1 MALFGGNQELS
12 IVIRARDEASKVFSS
27 VERNTGTLSKRM
39 SAAGGASAAFAVALG
54 GVAVAAGGL
63 GLAALKAA
71 AGAEQTRVAF
81 TTMLGS
87 AEKADT
93 FIRDL
98 VAFAKSTPF
107 TLQGLEVAA
116 KQLLAYGI
124 AQEDILPD
132 LKALGDIASGVGMDK
147 LPNLILAFGQMKTAT
162 KLTGM
167 ELRQFT
173 EAGVPLL
180 DEIAKASGTTAA
192 AIKKAMEDGAGPSFE
207 VARQALVNLSSE
219 GGRFNNLMGEQ
230 ALTLAG
236 KWSNLADAWDIFLR
250 GQGAKIIEWGKAFV
264 DVGINIVTNV
274 LPPWVAALDTLFAF
288 LDQHRVILAVIAGI
302 IVGALVPALVAA
314 AVSFGALMLTLAP
327 FMAFGAAIGLVIYNI
342 IGIFNI
348 LKNDSDFVWAGIKET
363 FKEGVNF
370 LAGLAESFANVWV
383 KAVNIVV
390 GALNKIQVSIPS
402 WVPGV
407 GGKKFG
413 IDIPLAPEIKLP
425 RLEHGGIVPGARGTA
440 VPIIAHGQER
450 ILSASHTR
458 QGGNTYQV
466 TINNP
471 VIQNRDDARVLREQL
486 ERALRDVTRGH
497 KLSTI

>member
-12 IVIRARDEASKVFSS
+12 IVIKARDEASKVFSS
-27 VERNTGTLSKRM
+27 VERNTSTLSKRM
-39 SAAGGASAAFAVALG
+39 NAASGASAAFAVALG
-54 GVAVAAGGL
+54 GVTAAAGGL

-98 VAFAKSTPF
+98 IQFAKTTPF
-107 TLQGLEVAA
+107 TLQGLETAS
-116 KQLLAYGI
+116 KQLLAYGF
-124 AQEDILPD
+124 AQEEVLPN
-132 LKALGDIASGVGMDK
+132 LKALGNVAAGVGMDK
-147 LPNLILAFGQMKTAT
+147 LPNLILAFGQVRAAT

-180 DEIAKASGTTAA
+180 DELAKQMNKPVS
-192 AIKKAMEDGAGPSFE
+192 AIQEMVSAGEIGFPA
-207 VARQALVNLSSE
+207 VQQALMSLTME
-219 GGRFNNLMGEQ
+219 GGRFGDLMGQQ
-230 ALTLAG
+230 ADTLAG
-236 KWSNLADAWDIFLR
+236 KWSNLQDAWDIFLR
-250 GQGAKIIEWGKAFV
+250 GQGAKIIEWAKAFV

-274 LPPWVAALDTLFAF
+274 LPPWVAALDSLFMF

-314 AVSFGALMLTLAP
+314 AVAFGALMLMLAP
-327 FMAFGAAIGLVIYNI
+327 FMAFGAAIALVIYNI

-348 LKNDSDFVWAGIKET
+348 LKNDSAFVWAGIKET

-383 KAVNIVV
+383 KAVNVVV
-390 GALNKIQVSIPS
+390 GALNKIKFSIPD

-407 GGKKFG
+407 GGKSFG
-413 IDIPLAPEIKLP
+413 ISIPLAKEITLP
-425 RLEHGGIVPGARGTA
+425 RFEFGGIVPGARGQA
-440 VPIIAHGQER
+440 VPIMAHGGER
-450 ILSASHTR
+450 VLPAGHAGVR
-458 QGGNTYQV
+458 GGNTYSV
-466 TINNP
+466 VINNP
-471 VIQNRDDARVLREQL
+471 VVSNRDDAATLRRQIEQ
-486 ERALRDVTRGH
+486 ALRDVSRGH